1 MFQHSKMDDFYH
13 FFISFVIAVTS
24 INVIRLSSSSSPL
37 NESLL
42 VDANYDESTLN
53 YDATE

>member
-1 MFQHSKMDDFYH
+1 MDDFYH